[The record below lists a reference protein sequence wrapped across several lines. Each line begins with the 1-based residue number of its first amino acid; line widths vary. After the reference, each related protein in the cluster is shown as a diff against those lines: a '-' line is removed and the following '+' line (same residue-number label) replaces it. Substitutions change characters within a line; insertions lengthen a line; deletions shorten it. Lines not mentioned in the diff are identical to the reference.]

1 MIISELSARSGVSPR
16 LLRYYEE
23 QGLVTATRAAN
34 GYRQYDESA
43 IVNAR
48 IVRTMFQM
56 GFSQEKVRSVLAC
69 ATGQAVEADHDAARA
84 SVAEMRDDIDQQMQK
99 LATTREALTEFLERG

>member
-34 GYRQYDESA
+34 GYRQYDEA
-43 IVNAR
+43 AVVNAR

-69 ATGQAVEADHDAARA
+69 AATDAVAADHDAAREQ
-84 SVAEMRDDIDQQMQK
+84 VARMRDDIDQQMEK
-99 LATTREALTEFLERG
+99 LAATREVLTEFLERG

>member
-1 MIISELSARSGVSPR
+1 VIISELSARSGVSPR

-23 QGLVTATRAAN
+23 QGLVTASRAAN

-43 IVNAR
+43 VINAR

-56 GFSQEKVRSVLAC
+56 GFSQDKVRAVLAC
-69 ATGQAVEADHDAARA
+69 AGDRAVEADHVAARA
-84 SVAEMRDDIDQQMQK
+84 SVAEMRDDIDQQMQR
-99 LATTREALTEFLERG
+99 LASTRELLTEFLERE